1 MGNEKIRMKLS
12 LSEDVHQYI
21 QDYMDE
27 NNITHP
33 GDAISKICMEHQASK
48 STEWSLNYISE
59 IVSKNLHDVLKSEL
73 TKIRLGANSA
83 DRNTQVL
90 IELMNGYFFANDLDL
105 ESIITTDK
113 IEVGGVKIAKE
124 VVAERISN
132 ARQKRIDHEA
142 SKNRRLFRC
151 YYFTK
156 ISH

>member
-1 MGNEKIRMKLS
+1 MENKKVRMKLS
-12 LSEDVHQYI
+12 LNENVHQYI

-48 STEWSLNYISE
+48 SSEWSLNYISE

-83 DRNTQVL
+83 DRNTQIL

-142 SKNRRLFRC
+142 SKNNV
-151 YYFTK
+151 T
-156 ISH
+156 

>member
-1 MGNEKIRMKLS
+1 MENKKIRMKLS
-12 LSEDVHQYI
+12 LNENVHQYI

-142 SKNRRLFRC
+142 AKNNV
-151 YYFTK
+151 T
-156 ISH
+156 

>member
-1 MGNEKIRMKLS
+1 MENKKIRMKLS
-12 LSEDVHQYI
+12 LNENVHQYI

-27 NNITHP
+27 NNITHL

-48 STEWSLNYISE
+48 SSEWSLNYISE
-59 IVSKNLHDVLKSEL
+59 IVSRNLHDVLKSEL

-124 VVAERISN
+124 VVAERISH
-132 ARQKRIDHEA
+132 ARQKRLDHEA
-142 SKNRRLFRC
+142 SKNNV
-151 YYFTK
+151 T
-156 ISH
+156 

>member
-124 VVAERISN
+124 VVAERISH
-132 ARQKRIDHEA
+132 ARQKRLDYEA
-142 SKNRRLFRC
+142 LKNSV
-151 YYFTK
+151 T
-156 ISH
+156 

>member
-1 MGNEKIRMKLS
+1 MENKKIRMKLS
-12 LSEDVHQYI
+12 LNENVHQYI

-59 IVSKNLHDVLKSEL
+59 IVSKNLHDVLKNEL

-124 VVAERISN
+124 VVAERISH

-142 SKNRRLFRC
+142 SKNNV
-151 YYFTK
+151 T
-156 ISH
+156 

>member
-1 MGNEKIRMKLS
+1 MKDFRMQITLD
-12 LSEDVHQYI
+12 EETDTYI
-21 QDYMDE
+21 KDYME
-27 NNITHP
+27 EHNIRYN
-33 GDAISKICMEHQASK
+33 GEAIVRICREHQASK
-48 STEWSLNYISE
+48 SSEWSLNYISE

-142 SKNRRLFRC
+142 SKNNV
-151 YYFTK
+151 T
-156 ISH
+156 

>member
-48 STEWSLNYISE
+48 SSEWSLNYISE

-132 ARQKRIDHEA
+132 ARQKRLDHEA
-142 SKNRRLFRC
+142 SKNNV
-151 YYFTK
+151 T
-156 ISH
+156 

>member
-1 MGNEKIRMKLS
+1 MQITLDE
-12 LSEDVHQYI
+12 ETDTYI
-21 QDYMDE
+21 KDYME
-27 NNITHP
+27 EHNIRYN
-33 GDAISKICMEHQASK
+33 GEAIVRICREHQASK

-59 IVSKNLHDVLKSEL
+59 IVSKNLHDVLKNEL

-124 VVAERISN
+124 VVAERISH

-142 SKNRRLFRC
+142 SKNNV
-151 YYFTK
+151 T
-156 ISH
+156 

>member
-1 MGNEKIRMKLS
+1 MGSEKIRMKLS
-12 LSEDVHQYI
+12 LNENVHQYV

-48 STEWSLNYISE
+48 SSEWSLNYISE

-83 DRNTQVL
+83 DRNTQIL
-90 IELMNGYFFANDLDL
+90 IELLNGYFFANDLDL

-113 IEVGGVKIAKE
+113 IEVGGVKMAKE

-132 ARQKRIDHEA
+132 ARQKRLDYEA
-142 SKNRRLFRC
+142 SKNNV
-151 YYFTK
+151 T
-156 ISH
+156 

>member
-1 MGNEKIRMKLS
+1 MENKKVRMKLS
-12 LSEDVHQYI
+12 LNENVHQYI

-48 STEWSLNYISE
+48 SSEWSLNYISE

-73 TKIRLGANSA
+73 TKIRLGVNSA
-83 DRNTQVL
+83 DRNTQIL

-132 ARQKRIDHEA
+132 ARQKRIDYEA
-142 SKNRRLFRC
+142 SKNNV
-151 YYFTK
+151 T
-156 ISH
+156 

>member
-21 QDYMDE
+21 QYYMDE

-48 STEWSLNYISE
+48 NTEWSLNYISE
-59 IVSKNLHDVLKSEL
+59 IVSKNLHDILKSEL

-113 IEVGGVKIAKE
+113 IEVGGVKMAKE
-124 VVAERISN
+124 VVAERISH

-142 SKNRRLFRC
+142 SKNNV
-151 YYFTK
+151 T
-156 ISH
+156 

>member
-1 MGNEKIRMKLS
+1 MENKKIRMKLS
-12 LSEDVHQYI
+12 LNENIHQYI

-33 GDAISKICMEHQASK
+33 GNAISKICMEHQASK

-124 VVAERISN
+124 VVAERISH

-142 SKNRRLFRC
+142 SKNNV
-151 YYFTK
+151 T
-156 ISH
+156 

>member
-1 MGNEKIRMKLS
+1 MKDFRMQITLD
-12 LSEDVHQYI
+12 EETDTYI
-21 QDYMDE
+21 KDYME
-27 NNITHP
+27 EHNIRYN
-33 GDAISKICMEHQASK
+33 GEAIVRICREHQSSK
-48 STEWSLNYISE
+48 NTEWSLNYISE
-59 IVSKNLHDVLKSEL
+59 IVSKNLHEILKSEL

-142 SKNRRLFRC
+142 SKNNV
-151 YYFTK
+151 T
-156 ISH
+156 

>member
-1 MGNEKIRMKLS
+1 MENKKIRMKLS
-12 LSEDVHQYI
+12 LNENVHQYI

-33 GDAISKICMEHQASK
+33 GDAISKICMEHQATK
-48 STEWSLNYISE
+48 NTEWSLNYISE
-59 IVSKNLHDVLKSEL
+59 VVSKNLHDVLKSEL

-90 IELMNGYFFANDLDL
+90 IELLNGYFFANDLDL

-113 IEVGGVKIAKE
+113 IEVGGVKMAKE

-132 ARQKRIDHEA
+132 ARQKRLDYEA
-142 SKNRRLFRC
+142 SKSNV
-151 YYFTK
+151 T
-156 ISH
+156 

>member
-1 MGNEKIRMKLS
+1 MKDFRMQITLD
-12 LSEDVHQYI
+12 EETDTYI
-21 QDYMDE
+21 KDYME
-27 NNITHP
+27 EHNIRYN
-33 GDAISKICMEHQASK
+33 GEAIVRICREHQASK

-73 TKIRLGANSA
+73 NKIRLGANSA

-113 IEVGGVKIAKE
+113 IEVGGVKMAKE
-124 VVAERISN
+124 VVAERISH

-142 SKNRRLFRC
+142 SKNNV
-151 YYFTK
+151 T
-156 ISH
+156 